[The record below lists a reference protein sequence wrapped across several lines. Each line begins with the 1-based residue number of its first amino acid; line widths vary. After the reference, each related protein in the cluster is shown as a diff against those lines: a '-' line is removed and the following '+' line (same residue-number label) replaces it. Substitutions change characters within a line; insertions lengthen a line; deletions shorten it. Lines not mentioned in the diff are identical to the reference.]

1 MLRAAL
7 LILGGYLL
15 KTWVDKKGGVQAA
28 VESVTGKANTPV
40 ASTATPQQDSS
51 AAASILERYLRPTS
65 GPAESGQQ
73 PAYPV
78 PSWFQY
84 DWGIPPT
91 SDTGGQVN

>member
-1 MLRAAL
+1 MLRMAL
-7 LILGGYLL
+7 LVLGGYLL

-51 AAASILERYLRPTS
+51 WAASILAPYLRPTS
-65 GPAESGQQ
+65 GPAASGQQ

-78 PSWFQY
+78 PFY
-84 DWGIPPT
+84 FNFKGEAPPQLN
-91 SDTGGQVN
+91 TGGQVN